1 MNLQRLK
8 DLRNTLILLEELLF
22 ANKELFE
29 DEKFID
35 TFAKALKELA
45 EVECFFSYK
54 KDCEC
59 TIDDITGSIVID
71 NKDLVLEIA
80 INEYRR
86 N

>member
-45 EVECFFSYK
+45 DVECFFSYK
-54 KDCEC
+54 KDSEC
-59 TIDDITGSIVID
+59 TIDDITGSIMID
-71 NKDLVLEIA
+71 NKDLVLDIA